1 MALRVDSLSVNYE
14 KNSNSVRFR
23 SHDAC
28 RSLHLERTR
37 KDRSPGSRTG
47 SAGNRSCGHS
57 GRWQSRR
64 TYRRQTIRSRREG
77 VAAHILDFNAVWCG
91 PCRQLAPVFDELAG
105 KYAGRVTFVSV
116 DVDKFG
122 ELFESYKLGQ
132 SIPAVLFIYPD
143 GHTAKYVGTGD
154 LLPASKFEALI
165 DAALAE

>member
-1 MALRVDSLSVNYE
+1 M
-14 KNSNSVRFR
+14 
-23 SHDAC
+23 
-28 RSLHLERTR
+28 
-37 KDRSPGSRTG
+37 
-47 SAGNRSCGHS
+47 
-57 GRWQSRR
+57 
-64 TYRRQTIRSRREG
+64 
-77 VAAHILDFNAVWCG
+77 
-91 PCRQLAPVFDELAG
+91 
-105 KYAGRVTFVSV
+105 SV